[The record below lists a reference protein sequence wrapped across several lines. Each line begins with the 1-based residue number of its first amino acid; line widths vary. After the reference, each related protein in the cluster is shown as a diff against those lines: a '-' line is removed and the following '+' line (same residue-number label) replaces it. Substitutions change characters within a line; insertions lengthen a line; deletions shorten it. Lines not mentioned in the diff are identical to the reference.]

1 MKTVFRVFLAG
12 MFLVI
17 WGGLSLVSATE
28 LSTFDINFQVQ
39 LRTNVS
45 VQMGATVAVNPRNPS
60 SGLQVLFLNG
70 TGQTANTFKPLTQA
84 IFSDNFG
91 FVVSKAILLNYPG
104 HGNSGFPTGIQ
115 FGSLSINDYVTSLLA
130 SLDKLPQQGLRPNVL
145 LGHSLG
151 AEIIM
156 LAQQRLINQGVTLR
170 SKYGVFGAVFLVPDI
185 PAPLPWAFVDSGAA
199 GPLVA
204 QFVRQDPV
212 LGSVL
217 DIPAPVWV
225 SLFYSDRAGQIIPN
239 ATTPEEAVAKGFISL
254 DSATLGAELIGA
266 TGSRPLISQGIFSLN
281 RGTVTSVIAFEQ
293 DGLYV
298 FPDEHRGVYSFI
310 TQDQSGR
317 LFFTVNGADTVH
329 NLHVV
334 NPKAILSAVK
344 AGILACL

>member
-1 MKTVFRVFLAG
+1 M
-12 MFLVI
+12 
-17 WGGLSLVSATE
+17 S
-28 LSTFDINFQVQ
+28 
-39 LRTNVS
+39 
-45 VQMGATVAVNPRNPS
+45 P
-60 SGLQVLFLNG
+60 
-70 TGQTANTFKPLTQA
+70 
-84 IFSDNFG
+84 
-91 FVVSKAILLNYPG
+91 
-104 HGNSGFPTGIQ
+104 
-115 FGSLSINDYVTSLLA
+115 SLLA
-130 SLDKLPQQGLRPNVL
+130 SLDKLPQLGLRPNVL

-266 TGSRPLISQGIFSLN
+266 TGSRPPISQGIFSLN

-298 FPDEHRGVYSFI
+298 FPTEHRGVYSFI

-344 AGILACL
+344 AGLLACL

>member
-17 WGGLSLVSATE
+17 GGGLSLVSASE
-28 LSTFDINFQVQ
+28 PPSYDINFQVQ
-39 LRTNVS
+39 LRDNVS
-45 VQMGATVAVNPRNPS
+45 VQMGATVVVNPRNPTH
-60 SGLQVLFLNG
+60 GLQALFLNG

-91 FVVSKAILLNYPG
+91 LLVSKVVLLNYPG
-104 HGNSGFPTGIQ
+104 HGNSGYPNGTQ
-115 FGSLSINDYVTSLLA
+115 FGNLSINDYVTSLLA
-130 SLDKLPQQGLRPNVL
+130 SLDKLPHLGLRPNVL

-156 LAQQRLINQGVTLR
+156 LAQQRLISQGVTLR
-170 SKYGVFGAVFLVPDI
+170 NRFGVIGAIFLVPDI

-199 GPLVA
+199 GPLVS
-204 QFVRQDPV
+204 QFVRQDPL
-212 LGSVL
+212 LGNVL
-217 DIPAPVWV
+217 DIPPPVWV

-254 DSATLGAELIGA
+254 DSATVGAELIGA
-266 TGSRPLISQGIFSLN
+266 TGSRPLISPGIFSLN
-281 RGTVTSVIAFEQ
+281 RGTVASVVAFEQ

-298 FPDEHRGVYSFI
+298 FPTEHRELYSFI
-310 TQDQSGR
+310 TQDQSGK

-334 NPKAILSAVK
+334 NPDAILTAIK
-344 AGILACL
+344 TAILNCR

>member
-1 MKTVFRVFLAG
+1 MKTMFRIFLPL

-17 WGGLSLVSATE
+17 GGNVSPISASE
-28 LSTFDINFQVQ
+28 PPAYDINFQIQ
-39 LRTNVS
+39 LRNNVS
-45 VQMGATVAVNPRNPS
+45 VQMGATVVVNPRNPRF
-60 SGLQVLFLNG
+60 GLQVLFLNG

-84 IFSDNFG
+84 IFSDNLG
-91 FVVSKAILLNYPG
+91 FLVSKAVLLNYPG
-104 HGNSGFPTGIQ
+104 HGNSGYPNGIQ
-115 FGSLSINDYVTSLLA
+115 FGSLTINDYVTSLLA
-130 SLDKLPQQGLRPNVL
+130 SLAELPHLGLRPNVL

-170 SKYGVFGAVFLVPDI
+170 SEFGIRGAIFLVPDI
-185 PAPLPWAFVDSGAA
+185 PGPLPWAFVDSGAA
-199 GPLVA
+199 GPLVS

-217 DIPAPVWV
+217 DIPPPVWI
-225 SLFYSDRAGQIIPN
+225 SLFYSDRAGNIIPN

-254 DSATLGAELIGA
+254 DSATVGAELIGA
-266 TGSRPLISQGIFSLN
+266 TGSRPAISQGIFSLN
-281 RGTVTSVIAFEQ
+281 RGTVASVVTFEQ

-298 FPDEHRGVYSFI
+298 FPTEHRDLYSFI
-310 TQDQSGR
+310 TQDQNGR

-334 NPKAILSAVK
+334 NPNAILTAVK
-344 AGILACL
+344 TALLGCR

>member
-17 WGGLSLVSATE
+17 GGGLSLVSASE
-28 LSTFDINFQVQ
+28 PPSYDINFQIQ
-39 LRTNVS
+39 LRDNVS
-45 VQMGATVAVNPRNPS
+45 VQMGATVVVNPRNPNF
-60 SGLQVLFLNG
+60 GLQVLFLNG
-70 TGQTANTFKPLTQA
+70 TGQTANTFKPLAQA

-91 FVVSKAILLNYPG
+91 FLVSRAVLLNYPG
-104 HGNSGFPTGIQ
+104 HGNSGYPSGIQ

-130 SLDKLPQQGLRPNVL
+130 SLEELPRLGLRPNVL

-156 LAQQRLINQGVTLR
+156 LAQQRLISQGATLR
-170 SKYGVFGAVFLVPDI
+170 SKYGVFGAIFLVPDI
-185 PAPLPWAFVDSGAA
+185 PGPLPWSFVDSGAA

-212 LGSVL
+212 LGNVL
-217 DIPAPVWV
+217 DIPPPVWV
-225 SLFYSDRAGQIIPN
+225 SLFYSDRAGNIIPN

-254 DSATLGAELIGA
+254 DSATVGAELIGA
-266 TGSRPLISQGIFSLN
+266 AGPRPPINQGIFSLN

-344 AGILACL
+344 AGLLACL

>member
-1 MKTVFRVFLAG
+1 
-12 MFLVI
+12 
-17 WGGLSLVSATE
+17 
-28 LSTFDINFQVQ
+28 
-39 LRTNVS
+39 
-45 VQMGATVAVNPRNPS
+45 
-60 SGLQVLFLNG
+60 
-70 TGQTANTFKPLTQA
+70 
-84 IFSDNFG
+84 
-91 FVVSKAILLNYPG
+91 
-104 HGNSGFPTGIQ
+104 
-115 FGSLSINDYVTSLLA
+115 
-130 SLDKLPQQGLRPNVL
+130 
-145 LGHSLG
+145 
-151 AEIIM
+151 
-156 LAQQRLINQGVTLR
+156 LR

-254 DSATLGAELIGA
+254 DSATVGAELIGA
-266 TGSRPLISQGIFSLN
+266 TGSRPPINQGIFSLN

-298 FPDEHRGVYSFI
+298 FPDEHRGLYSFI
-310 TQDQSGR
+310 TQDQNGR

-334 NPKAILSAVK
+334 NPKAILKAIK
-344 AGILACL
+344 AGLLACL

>member
-1 MKTVFRVFLAG
+1 MI
-12 MFLVI
+12 M
-17 WGGLSLVSATE
+17 
-28 LSTFDINFQVQ
+28 
-39 LRTNVS
+39 
-45 VQMGATVAVNPRNPS
+45 
-60 SGLQVLFLNG
+60 
-70 TGQTANTFKPLTQA
+70 
-84 IFSDNFG
+84 
-91 FVVSKAILLNYPG
+91 
-104 HGNSGFPTGIQ
+104 
-115 FGSLSINDYVTSLLA
+115 SLLYWP
-130 SLDKLPQQGLRPNVL
+130 LDKLPQLGFRPNVL

-266 TGSRPLISQGIFSLN
+266 TGSRPPINQGIFSLN

-298 FPDEHRGVYSFI
+298 S
-310 TQDQSGR
+310 
-317 LFFTVNGADTVH
+317 
-329 NLHVV
+329 
-334 NPKAILSAVK
+334 
-344 AGILACL
+344 

>member
-17 WGGLSLVSATE
+17 GGGLSLVSASE
-28 LSTFDINFQVQ
+28 PPSYDINFQIQ
-39 LRTNVS
+39 LRDNVS
-45 VQMGATVAVNPRNPS
+45 VQMGATVVVNPRNPNF
-60 SGLQVLFLNG
+60 GLQVLFLNG
-70 TGQTANTFKPLTQA
+70 TGQTANTFKPLAQA

-91 FVVSKAILLNYPG
+91 FLVSRAVLLNYPG
-104 HGNSGFPTGIQ
+104 HGNSGYPSGIQ

-130 SLDKLPQQGLRPNVL
+130 SLEELPRLGLRPNVL

-156 LAQQRLINQGVTLR
+156 LAQQRLISQGATLR
-170 SKYGVFGAVFLVPDI
+170 SKYGVFGAIFLVPDI
-185 PAPLPWAFVDSGAA
+185 PGPLPWSFVDSGAA

-212 LGSVL
+212 LGNVL
-217 DIPAPVWV
+217 DIPPPVWV
-225 SLFYSDRAGQIIPN
+225 SLFYSDRAGNIIPN

-254 DSATLGAELIGA
+254 DSATVGAELIGA
-266 TGSRPLISQGIFSLN
+266 AGPRPPINQGIFSLN
-281 RGTVTSVIAFEQ
+281 RGTVASVITFEQ

-298 FPDEHRGVYSFI
+298 FPTEHQGLYSFI
-310 TQDQSGR
+310 TQDQSGK

-334 NPKAILSAVK
+334 NPNAILA
-344 AGILACL
+344 AIRTALLNCR